1 MSENPQDG
9 ATEQPAEYQD
19 FITFKPEP
27 VKFITK
33 KEYDLIYQHILILRA
48 LRNKHMSVK
57 EMYNLYYYADT
68 KSYAYTIKTIYK
80 HLEKLE
86 KANLVK
92 VSGHRMTQG
101 SRQTEKLY
109 SRSANIFVS
118 RPEEKKIENN
128 IDRIKIFS
136 EFHNIIMS
144 ELLQVPRVEKNDSF
158 DFFRQLYELMYQTDI
173 EILENTKT
181 NKSIADITTQID
193 LDKLNIISESTC
205 LLMVF
210 LRHPHLFEQL
220 QRLYKSV

>member
-1 MSENPQDG
+1 MSENPQDE
-9 ATEQPAEYQD
+9 ATEKSTEIQD
-19 FITFKPEP
+19 FITYKPEP
-27 VKFITK
+27 IRFVTK
-33 KEYDLIYQHILILRA
+33 KEKDLIYRHILIMHT
-48 LRNKHMSVK
+48 LRNKPMSVK
-57 EMYNLYYYADT
+57 EIHKLYYDTNT

-109 SRSANIFVS
+109 SRSANIFVP

-128 IDRIKIFS
+128 IDHVKKYS

-144 ELLQVPRVEKNDSF
+144 ELLQVPRVKKSDSF
-158 DFFRQLYELMYQTDI
+158 NFFRQLYELMYQTDV
-173 EILENTKT
+173 EILEKTKT
-181 NKSIADITTQID
+181 NKSIVDISSQID
-193 LDKLNIISESTC
+193 LDKLNIISESVC
-205 LLMVF
+205 LLTVF

-220 QRLYKSV
+220 QRLYTI

>member
-1 MSENPQDG
+1 MSENPQDE
-9 ATEQPAEYQD
+9 ATEQPAELQD

-27 VKFITK
+27 VRFITK
-33 KEYDLIYQHILILRA
+33 KEMDLIYRHILIIHT

-57 EMYNLYYYADT
+57 EIHKLYYDADT
-68 KSYAYTIKTIYK
+68 KNYAYTIKTIYK

-86 KANLVK
+86 NANLVK

-109 SRSANIFVS
+109 SRSANIFVP

-128 IDRIKIFS
+128 IDRVKTYS
-136 EFHNIIMS
+136 EFYNIIMS

-158 DFFRQLYELMYQTDI
+158 NFFRQFYELMYQTDV
-173 EILENTKT
+173 EILEKTKT
-181 NKSIADITTQID
+181 NKSVADITTQID
-193 LDKLNIISESTC
+193 IDKLNIISESVC
-205 LLMVF
+205 LLIVF

-220 QRLYKSV
+220 QRLYTI